1 MNVSHPTPLWFR
13 FIWCIVP
20 SVGNDSDPTR
30 SNTVK
35 FLCVVRVEDGNVYFD
50 VPSIGLLVD
59 EGFTVEP
66 LDVRNKE
73 GYTSTYEVTI
83 DDKQTIEVTSW
94 ENVHPDDWS
103 QELYQLNQSFE

>member
-1 MNVSHPTPLWFR
+1 MK
-13 FIWCIVP
+13 C
-20 SVGNDSDPTR
+20 
-30 SNTVK
+30 
-35 FLCVVRVEDGNVYFD
+35 LCVVRVVNGNVYF
-50 VPSIGLLVD
+50 VGPYIGLLVD
-59 EGFTVEP
+59 EGFNVEP

-103 QELYQLNQSFE
+103 QELLQLNQSFE